1 MINVSESVLTACNS
15 DSVTFIEYIIIDGQK
30 VIIKANLSDE
40 CYYDGHFI
48 GTFIMKKLEFETEN
62 NIDYK
67 QKEFVYYRQVNDE
80 SFKIGS
86 FIVTDISNN
95 DTKETVKVTA
105 YDYGVKFAN
114 PYITELD
121 YQGGKVTLAQVLQEV
136 CTKVGVPLEN
146 ERFENDTFIVDSNQF
161 SENAQ
166 YGDVVK
172 SVAQMSGNFAKI
184 NQNNKLE
191 LIFTKETAEIIE
203 DYEGLEDKKDT
214 RPITIVTLGMT
225 DVEGENVTLRWE
237 EGIKIYG
244 ENYLVI
250 NDNPFAYTEAKRI
263 QLIQAIFNKV
273 KGFGYS
279 SFESKYTFK
288 PYLQCGDLIQFKNKE
303 GQLVNSIILKINTE
317 HENITLSAPS
327 VTDATV
333 AYEQPLDAIQTA
345 KRTEYIV
352 NKQEQKI
359 TQTIEEVQEYNTRL
373 TNVET
378 GLDGIKQEVSNI
390 ATYKRD
396 VEGTTEI
403 HLTEAGATEILNLE
417 IQGNKTYESN
427 LFPGENLY
435 PSEELY
441 PNQEVL

>member
-1 MINVSESVLTACNS
+1 MINVSESIIKACNS
-15 DSVTFIEYIIIDGQK
+15 DEVTFIEYIIVEGQK
-30 VIIKANLSDE
+30 IIVKANLSDD
-40 CYYDGHFI
+40 CYSDGHFI

-62 NIDYK
+62 DIDYK
-67 QKEFVYYRQVNDE
+67 KKEFVYYREINGE

-86 FIVTDISNN
+86 FIVTEITND

-105 YDYGVKFAN
+105 YDYGIKFAN
-114 PYITELD
+114 TYKTDLD
-121 YQGGKVTLAQVLQEV
+121 YASNKITLGQVLQEV
-136 CTKVGVPLEN
+136 GIKTGVSLAN
-146 ERFENDTFIVDSNQF
+146 ERFDNDTFIVDSNQF

-184 NQNNKLE
+184 NQDDKLE
-191 LIFTKETAEIIE
+191 LIFTKETDEIIE
-203 DYEGLEDKKDT
+203 DYEGLEDKRDT

-279 SFESKYTFK
+279 SFESKYSFK
-288 PYLQCGDLIQFKNKE
+288 PYLQCGDLIKFKNKE
-303 GQLVNSIILKINTE
+303 GKLVDSIVLRINTE

-333 AYEQPLDAIQTA
+333 EYQQPLDAIETA

-359 TQTIEEVQEYNTRL
+359 TQIISNQTEFEEDLTQIEADLE
-373 TNVET
+373 
-378 GLDGIKQEVSNI
+378 GIKQQVSQTI
-390 ATYKRD
+390 IYKRD
-396 VEGTTEI
+396 VTGTTQI
-403 HLTEAGATEILNLE
+403 NVTDAGAVEILKLE
-417 IQGNKTYESN
+417 IEGNKTYEAN
-427 LFPGENLY
+427 LFPGEDLY